1 MLRPETLPVVSVTT
15 NNNKEIKRKKKKKKK
30 QTDLFVSVTEYKFQ
44 LLTPLP
50 ENTD

>member
-15 NNNKEIKRKKKKKKK
+15 NNNKEIKKKNQQIYLCQSLNIK
-30 QTDLFVSVTEYKFQ
+30 

>member
-15 NNNKEIKRKKKKKKK
+15 NNNKDIKKKNTQQIYLCQSLNINLWWCK
-30 QTDLFVSVTEYKFQ
+30 

>member
-15 NNNKEIKRKKKKKKK
+15 NNNKEIKKKKKKK
-30 QTDLFVSVTEYKFQ
+30 DLFVSVTEYKFQ

>member
-15 NNNKEIKRKKKKKKK
+15 NNNKEIKKKNP
-30 QTDLFVSVTEYKFQ
+30 TDLFVSDTEYKFQ